1 MRTFFAQEL
10 ASRNILM
17 PWISLSTSHTYSIID
32 KTLDVINE
40 SLIEY
45 EKALSG
51 GLNGKI
57 KGNTI
62 KPVFRKYN

>member
-1 MRTFFAQEL
+1 
-10 ASRNILM
+10 M
-17 PWISLSTSHTYSIID
+17 PWISLSTSHTDSIID